1 MNTNSNSFSGRR
13 SPHAIFGRAFL
24 ITTSICAIAIAA
36 PAFAEEAAMA
46 EDDGDAI
53 IVTAQ
58 RRAENILQVPISVT
72 SYSTEKLDE
81 QGVRGIEDIARLTPS
96 LRFTRTSGVSGNNG
110 TNISLRGIASDVGS
124 ATTAIYI
131 DDTPIQIRS
140 IGYFSGNPYPRIF
153 DLERVEVL
161 RGPQGTLFGSSA
173 EGGAVRFITPQ
184 PSFTDF
190 SLYTRAEVATTE
202 HGAESYEVGFAT
214 GGPVSESLAVR
225 ASAWYR
231 RDGGYIDRINQTT
244 RVVTEKDVNS
254 QDSFAAKVAIA
265 WKPVETLTITPSIYY
280 QNVTNDAR
288 EQFWEGYGNPG
299 DGDFVNGA
307 FNEEPARDRFTLYG
321 LNANLEVGDTTNI
334 TYNGSYFDRAQHQVL
349 DYSNFQATLRSG
361 NPFGTYAN
369 QDKSNATA
377 AQTVEQKN
385 ITQELRIQSKAED
398 RLIDWSAG
406 IYYSKTK
413 QFFNNLSASGRI
425 PGVIS
430 SGFPQYLGRYNL
442 NEVVNAKD
450 EQYAGFVSVD
460 VKPTEGLTITLAGRV
475 TRSKFDYINTREGPV
490 AGGAKSTFGAAQKA
504 TTFTP
509 KIGVSYQV
517 DSDNMVYASASKGFR
532 PGGAQSPVDPTFC
545 GADLKTLGIT
555 SSPTTYG
562 ADSLW
567 SYEVGTKNRLF
578 GGKVVTDVNA
588 YYIKWSDIQQSV
600 RLPQCS
606 NSYIGNLG
614 DATSKGVDLSLA
626 FNLSDQVQLG
636 GSVGYNKTTYND
648 DVFGGAGVL
657 IRAEGDRIGGPKF
670 TGSAYAQIEQDLSD
684 TTEGYFRADYT
695 LASRGIDPT
704 VGTFGYDAGLPGL
717 PSTNYLTVRA
727 GIKMDGVDISA
738 FVNNVTNSR
747 DPLSRSHDGI
757 GSPLYYVETY
767 RPRTIGLTA
776 RYNY

>member
-1 MNTNSNSFSGRR
+1 MTWMKATLLGAS
-13 SPHAIFGRAFL
+13 
-24 ITTSICAIAIAA
+24 TIAIAA
-36 PAFAEEAAMA
+36 FGPAYAEEADMTA
-46 EDDGDAI
+46 DNGDAI

-72 SYSTEKLDE
+72 SYSTEKLDS

-96 LRFTRTSGVSGNNG
+96 LRFTRTAGVSGNNG

-140 IGYFSGNPYPRIF
+140 IGYFSGNPYPKIF

-190 SLYTRAEVATTE
+190 SVYSRAEVATTD
-202 HGAESYEVGFAT
+202 HGDESYEVGFAT
-214 GGPVSESLAVR
+214 GGPVSNTLAVR

-231 RDGGYIDRINQTT
+231 RDGGYIDRINPTT
-244 RVVTEKDVNS
+244 RAVVKKDANS
-254 QDSFAAKVAIA
+254 QDSMATKIA
-265 WKPVETLTITPSIYY
+265 LTWKPVETLTITPSIYY
-280 QNVTNDAR
+280 QNVTSDAR

-299 DGDFVNGA
+299 DLDYVNGA
-307 FNEEPARDRFTLYG
+307 FNQEPARDRFALYG
-321 LNANLEVGDTTNI
+321 VNARLELGDTTDL
-334 TYNGSYFDRAQHQVL
+334 TYNGSYFDRDQYQVL

-377 AQTVEQKN
+377 AQTVKQKN
-385 ITQELRIQSKAED
+385 WTQELRIQSKDDD
-398 RLIDWSAG
+398 RLFDWSAG
-406 IYYSKTK
+406 VYYSRTK
-413 QFFNNLSASGRI
+413 QLFNNLSASGRL

-442 NEVVNAKD
+442 NEDVNAKD
-450 EQYAGFVSVD
+450 EQYAAFLNVD
-460 VKPTEGLTITLAGRV
+460 LKPAEGLKITLAGRV
-475 TRSKFDYINTREGPV
+475 THSTFDYVNSREGPV
-490 AGGAKSTFGAAQKA
+490 AGGAKSTFGASQKA

-509 KIGVSYQV
+509 KAGVSYQV
-517 DSDNMVYASASKGFR
+517 DADNMIYASVSKGFR

-545 GADLKTLGIT
+545 GADLRTLGIT
-555 SSPTTYG
+555 SSPTDY
-562 ADSLW
+562 ASDSLW
-567 SYEVGTKNRLF
+567 SYEVGTKNRMF
-578 GGKVVTDVNA
+578 GGKLTTDVNA
-588 YYIKWSDIQQSV
+588 YLIKWSNIQQSV
-600 RLPQCS
+600 RLPQCA

-614 DATSKGVDLSLA
+614 DATSKGFDVSLA
-626 FNLSDQVQLG
+626 FNLTPNVQFG
-636 GSVGYNKTTYND
+636 GSLGYNDTTYDD

-657 IRAEGDRIGGPKF
+657 IRAEGDRIGGPKL
-670 TGSAYAQIEQDLSD
+670 TGSAYTQLKADLSES
-684 TTEGYFRADYT
+684 TEGYFRADYT
-695 LASRGIDPT
+695 FASSGIDPT
-704 VGTFGYDAGLPGL
+704 RGTFGYDAGLPGL
-717 PSTNYLTVRA
+717 PSTDYLTLRA
-727 GIKMDGVDISA
+727 GVKLNKLDLSA

-757 GSPLYYVETY
+757 GSPLYYVESY
-767 RPRTIGLTA
+767 RPRTMGLTA
-776 RYNY
+776 RYSY